1 MRYILK
7 RILNGSFP
15 GSPDVDYVELT
26 EAEWDEIS
34 EKLRGR
40 WRDTQEQ
47 L

>member
-7 RILNGSFP
+7 RILDGSFP

-26 EAEWDEIS
+26 EAEWKEIH
-34 EKLRGR
+34 EKFKGR
-40 WRDTQEQ
+40 WRED